1 MDVSL
6 NYILSQAYDL
16 IEANR
21 IDEARGLLE
30 PLLVSHADDVDVW
43 WLYAHSVNDPH
54 RARRALDRVQSLD
67 ALRYPRA
74 KTLLQDLDT
83 IVMPMSLNSFQDIP
97 VTQSTTSL
105 ELPTEEQDDE
115 SDDDKVPSRLAIYGL
130 PAVVAVI
137 VTIVVVFALFSPT
150 DVLDNVTIPSSAT
163 LMLDQVLLVPTVSD
177 SQSTVVQMQSLPN
190 VMFVNLPMLQKS
202 TALGDTT
209 LFQLCLEEF
218 ELSPSQLVND
228 AMKEIA
234 EQLPTLNLESQA
246 VGVEMNFCVQNTS
259 YRSVAV
265 AIATAEMFARG
276 GLTEIEYRRSIQ
288 AVD

>member
-1 MDVSL
+1 MTIKFLRASQFMDFRQLLPSL
-6 NYILSQAYDL
+6 
-16 IEANR
+16 
-21 IDEARGLLE
+21 
-30 PLLVSHADDVDVW
+30 
-43 WLYAHSVNDPH
+43 
-54 RARRALDRVQSLD
+54 
-67 ALRYPRA
+67 LRY
-74 KTLLQDLDT
+74 
-83 IVMPMSLNSFQDIP
+83 
-97 VTQSTTSL
+97 
-105 ELPTEEQDDE
+105 
-115 SDDDKVPSRLAIYGL
+115 
-130 PAVVAVI
+130 
-137 VTIVVVFALFSPT
+137 VVVFALFSPT
-150 DVLDNVTIPSSAT
+150 DVLDDAARSLKRNAQCW
-163 LMLDQVLLVPTVSD
+163 MQVLLVPTVSD
-177 SQSTVVQMQSLPN
+177 SQSTLVQMQSLPN
-190 VMFVNLPMLQKS
+190 VMFVNLPMQQKS